1 MRLLKLAINGS
12 ALVVLLQIIA
22 ASQAAAHPHVWITT
36 EVEVLYNQDKA
47 ITGFREKWTFDEM
60 YTAFAIQGLD
70 KNKDGKY
77 DRNELQ
83 ELAKVNIN
91 ALKEFQYF
99 TFPKIDG
106 IVSKELQPEKYW
118 MEHKDGNLSLKF
130 TLTLDEPV
138 PYDKIASFSF
148 AVYDPTFYIELSF
161 ARDNPIRLVAAPKGC
176 APKVKAPPP
185 QKVSVQSLSESF
197 FQNLNPKSG
206 MAAGYAN
213 TVRITCSAS

>member
-1 MRLLKLAINGS
+1 MRLLKLAMRGA
-12 ALVVLLQIIA
+12 ALAVALQIFS

-36 EVEVLYNQDKA
+36 EIEVLYNQDKA
-47 ITGFREKWTFDEM
+47 ITGFQEKWTFDVM

-77 DRNELQ
+77 DRKELQ

-99 TFPKIDG
+99 TYPKIG
-106 IVSKELQPEKYW
+106 ENVVSKLQPESYW
-118 MEHKDGNLSLKF
+118 MEHNGKQLSLKF
-130 TLTLDEPV
+130 KLNLDEPI
-138 PYDKIASFSF
+138 PYNKLGDFSF

-161 ARDNPIRLVAAPKGC
+161 AGEKPIRLIAAPKGC
-176 APKVKAPPP
+176 TPNIKAPPP
-185 QKVSVQSLSESF
+185 QKVAVQSLSESF
-197 FQNLNPKSG
+197 FQKLSPTSD

-213 TVRITCSAS
+213 TVRITCPAS

>member
-1 MRLLKLAINGS
+1 MRLLKLAIRGS
-12 ALVVLLQIIA
+12 ALAVLLQMIA
-22 ASQAAAHPHVWITT
+22 ASQATAHPHVWITT
-36 EVEVLYNQDKA
+36 EVEVLYNQNKA

-83 ELAKVNIN
+83 ELAKVNVN

-99 TFPKIDG
+99 TYPKIG
-106 IVSKELQPEKYW
+106 KTVIENLAPENFW
-118 MEHKDGNLSLKF
+118 MEHKDSNISLNF
-130 TLTLDEPV
+130 TLTLKEPI
-138 PYDKIASFSF
+138 PYDKITDFSF

-161 ARDNPIRLVAAPKGC
+161 ARDNPIRLIAAPEGC
-176 APKVKAPPP
+176 TPKVKAPPP

-197 FQNLNPKSG
+197 FQNLSPTSD